1 MCARSP
7 DIAERAG
14 LAQSHLAAIVDASDD
29 AIIGQTLT
37 GAIVGWNAAAE
48 RMYGYPSGAVIG
60 RSIGLLVPPGMP
72 DVMPEVLQRMQQGVG
87 LERYDTIHATR
98 EGIRIDVSITVSPLQ
113 VPSGSIIGATTI
125 ARDITQRRAVELA
138 LHETERKYRTIFEN
152 VREGIFYVTA
162 DGETVAANPALVR
175 LLGYDSAEEYIADP
189 DHLLGSWKTSDRQEL
204 WSRLEGEGEVR
215 DFEME
220 GRRRDGTKIWVSGTM
235 VMLGNA
241 NGCPATYQGTVL
253 DITGQRYSDMLLRR
267 ETDEADR
274 ANRARTEFLS
284 RMSHELRTPLTAVL
298 GFGQLLERRQLPPDH
313 QAEAVGHIL
322 KAGRHLLG
330 LIDEVLDIAR
340 IEEGRLSLSPEPVRI
355 GDVMDEG
362 LTLIQ
367 PVAEQ
372 RGIAIAAFGEHANCH
387 VTADRQRLTQVFLNL
402 LSNAVK
408 YNRERGT
415 VTLSCAQSDGQL
427 TVRVRDEGHGIAPE
441 LRSRLFSP
449 FDRLGAEQTGI
460 EGTGLGL
467 ALSKRLVEAMGGML
481 SVDSALG
488 EGSTF
493 WVRLPLV
500 KDPLDQLVTIGKP
513 SSAPP
518 DGPDLVSTIL
528 YVEDNLSNLHLVEQ
542 VLQHWPGIRVV
553 PAMQGRLGVD
563 LTPQH
568 HPDLVLL
575 DVNLPDIGGKE
586 VLTRIR
592 SDPDTA
598 STPVVVLTAD
608 ASMGLKERLL
618 GAGATAFLTK
628 PFDLDEFFEVLTDIL
643 GPTEA

>member
-1 MCARSP
+1 MIGDS
-7 DIAERAG
+7 
-14 LAQSHLAAIVDASDD
+14 SAILTPPSLSD
-29 AIIGQTLT
+29 
-37 GAIVGWNAAAE
+37 E
-48 RMYGYPSGAVIG
+48 MP
-60 RSIGLLVPPGMP
+60 LL
-72 DVMPEVLQRMQQGVG
+72 
-87 LERYDTIHATR
+87 LERISRGEHVPSFQTVRITKS
-98 EGIRIDVSITVSPLQ
+98 GSPIDVWVTMSPIRDAAGH
-113 VPSGSIIGATTI
+113 VVGASTI
-125 ARDITQRRAVELA
+125 ARDV
-138 LHETERKYRTIFEN
+138 TERLEVERALREAQDAYRLVFEN
-152 VREGIFYVTA
+152 ANEGMFYTTM
-162 DGETVAANPALVR
+162 DSETVAVNPALAH
-175 LLGYDSAEEYIADP
+175 LLGYDSPEALMADRE
-189 DHLLGSWKTSDRQEL
+189 HASEL
-204 WSRLEGEGEVR
+204 WSEAKREEMVRLLDSDGAVR

-220 GRRRDGTKIWVSGTM
+220 GLRRDGTKIWISIDLVVVKDDAGQ
-235 VMLGNA
+235 
-241 NGCPATYQGTVL
+241 PAGYQGMVL
-253 DITGQRYSDMLLRR
+253 DISERKEAEEALRR
-267 ETDEADR
+267 ASQEEAR
-274 ANRARTEFLS
+274 ANRAKTEFLS

-355 GDVMDEG
+355 GDVMDEA

-372 RGIAIAAFGEHANCH
+372 RGIAITAFGEHAACH

-415 VTLSCAQSDGQL
+415 VTLSCAQSDDQL
-427 TVRVRDEGHGIAPE
+427 TVRVRDEGNGIAPE
-441 LRSRLFSP
+441 LQSRLFSP

-500 KDPLDQLVTIGKP
+500 KDPLDQLVTLGKP
-513 SSAPP
+513 ASAPP
-518 DGPDLVSTIL
+518 EGPDLVSTIL

-553 PAMQGRLGVD
+553 PAMQGRLGID
-563 LTPQH
+563 LTRQH

-592 SDPDTA
+592 SDPATA
-598 STPVVVLTAD
+598 ATPVVVLTAD
-608 ASMGLKERLL
+608 VSKGLKEHLL